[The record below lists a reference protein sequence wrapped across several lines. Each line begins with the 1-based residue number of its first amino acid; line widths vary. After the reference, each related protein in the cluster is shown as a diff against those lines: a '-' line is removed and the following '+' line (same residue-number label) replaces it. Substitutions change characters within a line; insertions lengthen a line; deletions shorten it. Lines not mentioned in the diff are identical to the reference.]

1 VKTIRLN
8 KRSEAFVILAA
19 RAAIRGEH
27 LGPVPGNWREI
38 RDWWRTEG
46 RRAHIMRRARGTV
59 RFVDAAVE
67 LLAALAS

>member
-38 RDWWRTEG
+38 PDWWRTEG
-46 RRAHIMRRARGTV
+46 RRAHIMRQGRAAV
-59 RFVDAAVE
+59 RFVGAAEEV
-67 LLAALAS
+67 LAALAS